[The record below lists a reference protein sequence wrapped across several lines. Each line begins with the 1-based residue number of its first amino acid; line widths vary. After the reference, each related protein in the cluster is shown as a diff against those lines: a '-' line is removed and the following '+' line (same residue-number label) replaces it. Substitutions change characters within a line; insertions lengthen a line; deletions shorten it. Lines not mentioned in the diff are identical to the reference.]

1 MHEVVFPVRVLKE
14 LGVENL
20 IVSNSCGTMNIKH
33 EPHNFMLINDHI
45 NLIGNPLIGPNLD
58 LYGERFCDMSFAYD
72 EDFRKMLK
80 KYAEKQNITLY
91 EGVYI
96 AVTGPSYETPSE
108 IKFFNKIGGDS
119 IGMSTVPEVIVAR
132 HMNIRVLGLAFLSNW
147 AAGLSKELLSD
158 NDVRLAGLKGQDI
171 LLKLIEG
178 FFEGIKENPES
189 INK

>member
-20 IVSNSCGTMNIKH
+20 IVSNSCGTMNSKH
-33 EPHNFMLINDHI
+33 EPHNFMLIKDHI

-72 EDFRKMLK
+72 EDFRNILK
-80 KYAEKQNITLY
+80 KHAEKQNITLY
-91 EGVYI
+91 EGVYV

-108 IKFFNKIGGDS
+108 IKFFSKIGGDS

-132 HMNIRVLGLAFLSNW
+132 HMNIRVLGLALLSNW

-158 NDVRLAGLKGQDI
+158 NDVRLAGLKGQET

-178 FFEGIKENPES
+178 FFEGIKENS
-189 INK
+189 DSKY